1 MDTMTKI
8 EAIKAIRART
18 PMGLKEAKDALE
30 GYVALHFGAD
40 FAEAVDAVV
49 GGETLVRVRI
59 AIEVLKQ
66 FSAGAISVENKV
78 LKELEDAVSVAFN
91 A

>member
-8 EAIKAIRART
+8 QAIQAIRART
-18 PMGLKEAKDALE
+18 PMGLKEAKDAFE
-30 GYVALHFGAD
+30 GYIALHSQAD

-59 AIEVLKQ
+59 AISILHQ
-66 FSAGAISVENKV
+66 FSAGAISVEDKV
-78 LKELEDAVSVAFN
+78 LRELEDAVSVAFN